1 MVNSKIKMSN
11 KKDHKIDIT
20 DVAINKVGKI
30 EFEEIPKEEHL
41 IISNLAK
48 MVLEISKENNNSNEV
63 SITYKMGTDIRD
75 LESSIGVQF
84 GNEYEVD
91 PLGNTT
97 SYHIIKGQNEC
108 IVILL
113 HNHPS
118 LSSFSLDDI
127 YFFLSYHT
135 IKMMVLVSNKGDIHY
150 MVKND
155 KYDIDKN
162 MLLLNKAGNEYNKSK
177 SLKKKFEAINIFLKK
192 CKKNG
197 IIYKKQ

>member
-1 MVNSKIKMSN
+1 MTKSKIKMSN
-11 KKDHKIDIT
+11 KKNHKIDIT
-20 DVAINKVGKI
+20 DVAINKVGVI
-30 EFEEIPKEEHL
+30 EFEAIPKEEHL

-48 MVLEISKENNNSNEV
+48 MVLEISKECNNSNEV

-127 YFFLSYHT
+127 YFFLSYHA
-135 IKMMVLVSNKGDIHY
+135 IKMMVLISNKGDIHY

-155 KYDIDKN
+155 KYDVDKN

-177 SLKKKFEAINIFLKK
+177 SLKKKFEAISIFFKG

>member
-1 MVNSKIKMSN
+1 MINNTIKMSN
-11 KKDHKIDIT
+11 KKNHKIGIT
-20 DVAINKVGKI
+20 EIAINKVKTI
-30 EFEEIPKEEHL
+30 KFEEIPKEEHI

-63 SITYKMGTDIRD
+63 SITYKMGTNIEE

-97 SYHIIKGQNEC
+97 SYHLIKGQNEC
-108 IVILL
+108 IVVLL

-127 YFFLSYHT
+127 YFFLSYHA

-150 MVKND
+150 MVKNK

-162 MLLLNKAGNEYNKSK
+162 ILLLNKTGEEYNKTK
-177 SLKKKFEAINIFLKK
+177 SLKKKFEAINKFLKE
-192 CKKNG
+192 CKENG
-197 IIYKKQ
+197 IIYKNH

>member
-1 MVNSKIKMSN
+1 MINSKIKMSN
-11 KKDHKIDIT
+11 KKNHKIDIT
-20 DVAINKVGKI
+20 DVAINKVKLI
-30 EFEEIPKEEHL
+30 KFEEIPKEEHL

-63 SITYKMGTDIRD
+63 SITYKIGTNIKDID
-75 LESSIGVQF
+75 SSIGVQF

-91 PLGNTT
+91 PLSNTI
-97 SYHIIKGQNEC
+97 SYHLIKGQNEC
-108 IVILL
+108 IVVLL

-135 IKMMVLVSNKGDIHY
+135 IKMMVLVSNKRDIHY
-150 MVKND
+150 MVKNS

-162 MLLLNKAGNEYNKSK
+162 ILLLNKTGEEYNKAK
-177 SLKKKFEAINIFLKK
+177 SHKKKLEAINIFLKG
-192 CKKNG
+192 CKKIG
-197 IIYKKQ
+197 IIYKRH

>member
-1 MVNSKIKMSN
+1 MINNTIKMSN

-20 DVAINKVGKI
+20 EVAINKVKTI
-30 EFEEIPKEEHL
+30 KFEEIPKEEHI

-63 SITYKMGTDIRD
+63 SITYKMGTDTKD

-97 SYHIIKGQNEC
+97 SYHLIKGQNEC
-108 IVILL
+108 IVVLL

-150 MVKND
+150 MVKNK

-162 MLLLNKAGNEYNKSK
+162 ILLLNKTGEEYNKSK
-177 SLKKKFEAINIFLKK
+177 SLKKKLETINKFLKE

-197 IIYKKQ
+197 IIYKNH

>member
-1 MVNSKIKMSN
+1 MANNKIKMSN
-11 KKDHKIDIT
+11 KKNHKIDIT
-20 DVAINKVGKI
+20 DVAINKVKPI
-30 EFEEIPKEEHL
+30 KFEEIPEEEHL
-41 IISNLAK
+41 IVSNLAK

-63 SITYKMGTDIRD
+63 SITYKIGTNIKD
-75 LESSIGVQF
+75 LDNSIGVQF

-91 PLGNTT
+91 LLSNTT
-97 SYHIIKGQNEC
+97 SYHLIKGQNEC
-108 IVILL
+108 IVVLL

-150 MVKND
+150 MVKN
-155 KYDIDKN
+155 KKFDIDKN
-162 MLLLNKAGNEYNKSK
+162 ILLLNKTGEEYNKAK
-177 SLKKKFEAINIFLKK
+177 SIKKKLESINIFLKG

-197 IIYKKQ
+197 IIYKKH

>member
-1 MVNSKIKMSN
+1 MANNKIKMSN
-11 KKDHKIDIT
+11 KKNHKIDIT
-20 DVAINKVGKI
+20 DVAINKVKPI
-30 EFEEIPKEEHL
+30 KFEEIPEEEHL

-63 SITYKMGTDIRD
+63 SITYKIGTNLKD
-75 LESSIGVQF
+75 LDNSIGVQF

-91 PLGNTT
+91 PLSNTT
-97 SYHIIKGQNEC
+97 SYHLIKGQNEC
-108 IVILL
+108 IVVLL

-150 MVKND
+150 MVKNK

-162 MLLLNKAGNEYNKSK
+162 ILLLNKTGEEYNKAK
-177 SLKKKFEAINIFLKK
+177 SLKKKLEAINIFLKG

-197 IIYKKQ
+197 IIYKKH

>member
-1 MVNSKIKMSN
+1 MINSKIKMSN
-11 KKDHKIDIT
+11 KKNHKIDIT
-20 DVAINKVGKI
+20 DVAINKVKLI
-30 EFEEIPKEEHL
+30 KFEEIPKEEHL

-63 SITYKMGTDIRD
+63 SITYKIGTNIKDID
-75 LESSIGVQF
+75 SSIGVQF

-91 PLGNTT
+91 PLSNTI
-97 SYHIIKGQNEC
+97 SYHLIKGQNEC
-108 IVILL
+108 IVVLL

-150 MVKND
+150 MVKNS

-162 MLLLNKAGNEYNKSK
+162 ILLLNKTGEEYNKAK
-177 SLKKKFEAINIFLKK
+177 SHKKKLEAINIFLKG

-197 IIYKKQ
+197 IIYKRH

>member
-1 MVNSKIKMSN
+1 MTNSKIKMSN
-11 KKDHKIDIT
+11 KKNHKIDIT
-20 DVAINKVGKI
+20 DVAINKVKLI
-30 EFEEIPKEEHL
+30 KFEEIPEEEHL

-63 SITYKMGTDIRD
+63 SITYKMGTNIEE

-97 SYHIIKGQNEC
+97 SYHLIKGQNEC
-108 IVILL
+108 IVVLL

-127 YFFLSYHT
+127 YFFL
-135 IKMMVLVSNKGDIHY
+135 
-150 MVKND
+150 
-155 KYDIDKN
+155 
-162 MLLLNKAGNEYNKSK
+162 
-177 SLKKKFEAINIFLKK
+177 
-192 CKKNG
+192 
-197 IIYKKQ
+197 

>member
-1 MVNSKIKMSN
+1 MTNNIIKMSN
-11 KKDHKIDIT
+11 KKNHKINIT
-20 DVAINKVGKI
+20 DVAINKVKI
-30 EFEEIPKEEHL
+30 IKFEEIPKEEH
-41 IISNLAK
+41 IIIYNLAK

-63 SITYKMGTDIRD
+63 SITYKIGTNIKD

-97 SYHIIKGQNEC
+97 SYHLIKGQNDC
-108 IVILL
+108 VVVLL

-135 IKMMVLVSNKGDIHY
+135 IKMMVLVSNKGNIYY
-150 MVKND
+150 MVKNK

-162 MLLLNKAGNEYNKSK
+162 ILLLNKTGEEYNKSK
-177 SLKKKFEAINIFLKK
+177 SLKKKLEAINIFLKG

-197 IIYKKQ
+197 IIYKKY

>member
-1 MVNSKIKMSN
+1 MANNKIKMSN
-11 KKDHKIDIT
+11 KKNHKIDIT
-20 DVAINKVGKI
+20 DVAINKVKPI
-30 EFEEIPKEEHL
+30 KFEEIPEEEHL
-41 IISNLAK
+41 IVSNLAK

-63 SITYKMGTDIRD
+63 SITYKIGTNIKD
-75 LESSIGVQF
+75 LDNSIGVQF

-91 PLGNTT
+91 PLSNTT
-97 SYHIIKGQNEC
+97 SYHLIKGQNEC
-108 IVILL
+108 IVVLL

-150 MVKND
+150 MVKN
-155 KYDIDKN
+155 KKFDIDKN
-162 MLLLNKAGNEYNKSK
+162 ILLLNKTGEEYNKAK
-177 SLKKKFEAINIFLKK
+177 SIKKKLESINIFLKG

-197 IIYKKQ
+197 IIYKKH

>member
-1 MVNSKIKMSN
+1 MANSKIKMSN
-11 KKDHKIDIT
+11 KKNHKIDIT
-20 DVAINKVGKI
+20 DVAINKVKLI
-30 EFEEIPKEEHL
+30 KFEEIPAEEHL

-63 SITYKMGTDIRD
+63 SITYKIGTNIKD

-91 PLGNTT
+91 PLSNTI
-97 SYHIIKGQNEC
+97 SYHLIKGQNEC
-108 IVILL
+108 IVVLL

-150 MVKND
+150 MVKNN

-162 MLLLNKAGNEYNKSK
+162 ILLLNKTGEEYNKAK
-177 SLKKKFEAINIFLKK
+177 SHKKKLEAINIFLKD

-197 IIYKKQ
+197 IIYKKH